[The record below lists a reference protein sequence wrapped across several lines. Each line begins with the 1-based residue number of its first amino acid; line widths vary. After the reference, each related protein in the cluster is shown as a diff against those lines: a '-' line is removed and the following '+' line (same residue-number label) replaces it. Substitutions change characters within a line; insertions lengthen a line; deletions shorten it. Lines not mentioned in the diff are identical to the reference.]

1 MKLIKKIVLFLFPL
15 SFFVSCTLGNST
27 KPDEGSFFTDGYYFD
42 QPARIWE
49 ETIPLGNGRI
59 GLMPDGGVEQERI
72 VLNEISMWSGRKQN
86 TDNPAAAIHL
96 PKIRQ
101 LLFEG
106 KNKEAQELM
115 YQHFVCAG
123 EGSGDGDGNNV
134 PFGSFQLLGNL
145 DLTFSYPS
153 NNDSVVNY
161 RRELNMR
168 DAIASVSFQKGEV
181 EYSREVHTSFSHDVG
196 LIYLTADKDSMINF
210 SLGMNRPERYTV
222 FVEGD
227 ELVIQGQLN
236 DGDYGDT
243 GMKYAARVHVKMPR
257 GGSIGHSDKTLTIRD
272 ASEVIIYVC
281 MATNYMNDNLD
292 EQLANM
298 FRKSSQEKYEILR
311 ENHVAEYRKL
321 YDRVEVSFGQTDN
334 AALPIDQRLHA
345 FNRGE
350 PDPGLMALYFQFGRY
365 LLISSTRPGSLPPN
379 LQGLWANEVQSP
391 WNGDYHLNINVQ
403 MNHWPAEITNLSEL
417 HMPLIEWTKSQVKSG
432 ERTAKVFYNARG
444 WVTHII
450 GNLWKF
456 TAPTKFP
463 AWGATN
469 TCAAWLCRHMYEH
482 YLFTKDTTYLR
493 EVYPMMREA
502 ALFFTDVLV
511 ENPST
516 GYLVT
521 APTNSPEN
529 AFIDHSGNVVS
540 VCAGTTMDNQI
551 IRELF
556 SNTIA
561 AAELLSLDSIFVAE
575 LKEKRSRLMPTTIGP
590 DGRIMEWLE
599 PYEEVEPEHRHVS
612 HLFGLF
618 PGSEI
623 SSELTPD
630 LAEAARK
637 SLTVRGDVSTGWS
650 MAWKVNFWARLRDGE
665 HAYKLL
671 TDLLRPSVD
680 SVTLKTKGGGT
691 YPNLFCAHPP
701 FQIDGNFGGC
711 AGIAEMLLQ
720 SQSNCVEILPALP
733 TAWQTGYYK
742 GLKAR
747 GGGEVSASWK
757 DGHLQTASLKCVVE
771 SNEFRIKLPAGVE
784 NVRAK
789 IDRRTAQLP
798 VVNGMLTIELQRNQE
813 LFLDFTGSPYR
824 NSQD

>member
-1 MKLIKKIVLFLFPL
+1 
-15 SFFVSCTLGNST
+15 
-27 KPDEGSFFTDGYYFD
+27 
-42 QPARIWE
+42 
-49 ETIPLGNGRI
+49 
-59 GLMPDGGVEQERI
+59 
-72 VLNEISMWSGRKQN
+72 
-86 TDNPAAAIHL
+86 
-96 PKIRQ
+96 
-101 LLFEG
+101 
-106 KNKEAQELM
+106 
-115 YQHFVCAG
+115 
-123 EGSGDGDGNNV
+123 
-134 PFGSFQLLGNL
+134 
-145 DLTFSYPS
+145 
-153 NNDSVVNY
+153 
-161 RRELNMR
+161 
-168 DAIASVSFQKGEV
+168 
-181 EYSREVHTSFSHDVG
+181 
-196 LIYLTADKDSMINF
+196 
-210 SLGMNRPERYTV
+210 
-222 FVEGD
+222 
-227 ELVIQGQLN
+227 
-236 DGDYGDT
+236 
-243 GMKYAARVHVKMPR
+243 MKYKARVHVEMPK
-257 GGSIGHSDKTLTIRD
+257 GGSLSHSDTTLTVND
-272 ASEVIIYVC
+272 ASEVIIYAC
-281 MATNYMNDNLD
+281 MATDYRSDDMD
-292 EQLANM
+292 ERLANA
-298 FRKSSQEKYEILR
+298 FEKASKEKYQALR
-311 ENHVAEYRKL
+311 EKHVSEYRKW
-321 YDRVEVSFGQTDN
+321 YDRVEVSFGQTEN

-345 FNRGE
+345 FNQGE
-350 PDPGLMALYFQFGRY
+350 PDPDLMALYLQFGRY

-379 LQGLWANEVQSP
+379 LQGIWANEVQSP

-450 GNLWKF
+450 GNLWEF

-482 YLFTKDTTYLR
+482 YLFTQDTVYLR
-493 EVYPMMREA
+493 EVYPVMREA

-561 AAELLSLDSIFVAE
+561 AAELLDLDSVFVAE

-599 PYEEVEPEHRHVS
+599 PYKEVEPEHRHVS

-630 LAEAARK
+630 LAEAARQ
-637 SLTVRGDVSTGWS
+637 SLIVRGDVSTGWS

-680 SVTLKTKGGGT
+680 PVTLKTKGGGT

-720 SQSNCVEILPALP
+720 SQSDCVEILPALP
-733 TAWQTGYYK
+733 AAWQTGYYK

-747 GGGEVSASWK
+747 GGGEVSANWK
-757 DGHLQTASLKCVVE
+757 DGRLQTASLKCVVK
-771 SNEFRIKLPAGVE
+771 SNEFRIKLPADGE

-789 IDRRTAQLP
+789 IDRRTVQLP
-798 VVNGMLTIELQRNQE
+798 IVDDMLTVELKRDQE
-813 LFLDFTGSPYR
+813 LFLDFTR
-824 NSQD
+824 